1 MQQIEL
7 PVHEAAILTRLM
19 DPEEPKLSPAAAEAI
34 LTIGFS
40 PVDKD
45 RLHILTVKARSGTLT
60 PDEHHEIEAYSRI
73 SSLLGILKSKARCI
87 LKRRSTSG
95 PAKTH

>member
-7 PVHEAAILTRLM
+7 PAHEAAILTRLV
-19 DPEEPKLSPAAAEAI
+19 DSEEPKLSPAAAEGI

-45 RLHILTVKARSGTLT
+45 RMHILAVKARSGTLT
-60 PDEHHEIEAYSRI
+60 PDERHEIEAYSRI
-73 SSLLGILKSKARCI
+73 SSLLGILKSKARRT
-87 LKRRSTSG
+87 LKRRSRSG
-95 PAKTH
+95 TAKAH